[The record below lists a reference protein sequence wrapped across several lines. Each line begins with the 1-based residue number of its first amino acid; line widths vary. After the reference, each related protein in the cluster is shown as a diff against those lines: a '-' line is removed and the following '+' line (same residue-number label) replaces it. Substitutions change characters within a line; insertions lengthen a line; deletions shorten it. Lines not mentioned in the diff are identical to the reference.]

1 LKATGARPRREWRT
15 GLEALSPRELRV
27 VQLAAEGRTNREI
40 AYQLYVTLKTI
51 EGHLARAYTKL
62 GIERRQQLSKFFD
75 REKTRVPTLKRRI
88 LLSATLLARIPQS
101 EGGSNDN
108 DPARGFRKRDRH
120 FQLP

>member
-1 LKATGARPRREWRT
+1 MVAVLPPASRSLRLSISLPVAAPDRSAARVREELKATGARPRREWRT

-62 GIERRQQLSKFFD
+62 GIERRHELSKFFD
-75 REKTRVPTLKRRI
+75 
-88 LLSATLLARIPQS
+88 ARK
-101 EGGSNDN
+101 N
-108 DPARGFRKRDRH
+108 
-120 FQLP
+120 